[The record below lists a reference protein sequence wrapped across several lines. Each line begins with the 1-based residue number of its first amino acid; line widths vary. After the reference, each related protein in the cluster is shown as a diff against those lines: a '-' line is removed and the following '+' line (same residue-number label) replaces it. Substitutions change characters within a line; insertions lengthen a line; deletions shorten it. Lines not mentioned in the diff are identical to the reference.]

1 MGTEKRKKEE
11 NETCV
16 MCGARTNY
24 SSQDPINKDMVM

>member
-1 MGTEKRKKEE
+1 MGTEKRKKVKEDK

-24 SSQDPINKDMVM
+24 SSQDPF